1 MERGRSVNKVWAC
14 FQSQRHKRA
23 GADAGKMPNVFI
35 LARLGVSSVLCLQKG
50 GNARVLALPSAR
62 ATGSVTSPQVGM
74 QALP

>member
-14 FQSQRHKRA
+14 FQSQHHKRA

-35 LARLGVSSVLCLQKG
+35 LARLGVSSVFLPAEG
-50 GNARVLALPSAR
+50 SERARFGSAFCESH
-62 ATGSVTSPQVGM
+62 GSVTSPQVGM